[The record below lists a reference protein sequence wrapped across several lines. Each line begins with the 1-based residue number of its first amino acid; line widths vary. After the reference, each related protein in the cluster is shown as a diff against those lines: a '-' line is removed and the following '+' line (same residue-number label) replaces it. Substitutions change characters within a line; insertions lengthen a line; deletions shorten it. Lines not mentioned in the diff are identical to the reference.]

1 MITETETFDGLTIT
15 AYDTDEIYIETQRP
29 IALSI
34 LHERLAKLGGTH
46 SDKRSNGAAGNEEGR
61 FYDTTKD
68 ARDSNSGLQ
77 DQLAH
82 RHQAHRRISEPKL
95 N

>member
-61 FYDTTKD
+61 IHDVAPD
-68 ARDSNSGLQ
+68 ARDSGGRL
-77 DQLAH
+77 
-82 RHQAHRRISEPKL
+82 
-95 N
+95 